1 MPMHGY
7 KAPPWLAG
15 VGAWGGNVQTIWPA
29 LFSHHHD
36 DRRPRGVPFQRER
49 WTTPDE
55 DFIDVDW
62 YCAGPTDAERPLLV
76 LFHGLEGSSESH
88 YAQAFAHWAHERG
101 WDYAV
106 PHFRGCSGEPNRA
119 PRTYHSGDFEEVGWI
134 LSRFKAAH
142 HGPVMAMGISLGGN
156 ALLRWVEEAGS
167 TASSTVCAAAAVSAP
182 LDLAAAGR
190 AIGSGFNRLVYTR
203 MFMRSLKPRALTK
216 WQQHPGLFDRAAL
229 MAAPDLYAFDNAFTA
244 PVHGFASTEDY
255 WAQCS
260 AKPWLKDVT
269 GLPTLV
275 LNARNDPFVPASCLP
290 ERHEVSSWVTLWQP
304 DEGGHVGFPG
314 GPVPGYVTPLPRT
327 VGSWLAQHLT

>member
-1 MPMHGY
+1 MHGY

-62 YCAGPTDAERPLLV
+62 YCAGPADAERPLLV

-88 YAQAFAHWAHERG
+88 YAQAFAHWAHERD

-255 WAQCS
+255 WARCS
-260 AKPWLKDVT
+260 AKPWLKDIT

-327 VGSWLAQHLT
+327 VGNWLAQHLT